1 MKAYK
6 IVILFKIILVSLTSA
21 MAQDKIRPT
30 EELPKPIDGNIAIHQ
45 EFVAA
50 KEADNKKERLE
61 LFIARHPDHELA
73 ALARKEL
80 SKL

>member
-1 MKAYK
+1 
-6 IVILFKIILVSLTSA
+6 

-30 EELPKPIDGNIAIHQ
+30 EELPHPLNHNIAVQQ
-45 EFVAA
+45 EFIAA
-50 KEADNKKERLE
+50 READNKRERLE

-73 ALARKEL
+73 VIARKEL

>member
-6 IVILFKIILVSLTSA
+6 IVIFFKIILLGLTSA
-21 MAQDKIRPT
+21 MAQDKIQPT
-30 EELPKPIDGNIAIHQ
+30 DEFPKPIDGNIAVQQ
-45 EFVAA
+45 EYVAA
-50 KEADNKKERLE
+50 KEADNKRERLE

-73 ALARKEL
+73 VLARKEL

>member
-1 MKAYK
+1 
-6 IVILFKIILVSLTSA
+6 

-30 EELPKPIDGNIAIHQ
+30 DEFPKPIDGNIAVQQ

-50 KEADNKKERLE
+50 KEADNKRERLE

-73 ALARKEL
+73 VLARKEL